1 MVYLYMKIFLML
13 MVGIMF
19 TLIPMANASTGI
31 LYIETSVTDD
41 VMSIKTSIE
50 NTEQQ
55 KVFISV
61 YVESDDQVPLGVMFF
76 KTTLVEGKIPI
87 EFGFTLQEG
96 HTPEYAYMNI
106 FTDRIENGGIHIDD
120 FKTTINSEEIEI

>member
-1 MVYLYMKIFLML
+1 MKIFLML

-19 TLIPMANASTGI
+19 ALIPMANASTEI
-31 LYIETSVTDD
+31 LDIETSVADD

-55 KVFISV
+55 NVFISI

-106 FTDRIENGGIHIDD
+106 FTDIIENGGIHIDD
-120 FKTTINSEEIEI
+120 FKTKINSEEIEI

>member
-1 MVYLYMKIFLML
+1 ML

-19 TLIPMANASTGI
+19 ALIPMANAATGI

-120 FKTTINSEEIEI
+120 FKTKINSEEIEI

>member
-1 MVYLYMKIFLML
+1 ML

-19 TLIPMANASTGI
+19 ALIPMANASTGI

-120 FKTTINSEEIEI
+120 FKTKINSEEIEI